1 MGRPRKYVGRVAE
14 RWWCQRVSMRASI
27 VPTAVRDCARCHRR
41 GMTDGTPGTRWSTA
55 DPSNPHRDERAVPAV
70 LPGRAR
76 CEWLWPGGRRCLGLV
91 PDVAVVVGAEGV
103 QQVVDGPSQDRSS
116 SWDHTVS
123 STPSPKTRCPNRA
136 RVRCAW
142 ALTRRRLE
150 DLPERR
156 AGRRRG
162 RSNRPSLRDNQP
174 RSPTR

>member
-1 MGRPRKYVGRVAE
+1 VGRPRKYVGRVAE
-14 RWWCQRVSMRASI
+14 RWRCQRVSMGASI
-27 VPTAVRDCARCHRR
+27 VPTAGCDCARCHRR

-55 DPSNPHRDERAVPAV
+55 DRRIRTGMN
-70 LPGRAR
+70 AR
-76 CEWLWPGGRRCLGLV
+76 CRPFCPVGLGASGYGQGRRCLGLV

-162 RSNRPSLRDNQP
+162 RSNRPMPRGNQP